1 MVLVSVVCVSYN
13 DLQHLKRLFSSLAQQ
28 SFQDF
33 EVIVV
38 DNARNSAVREF
49 VLSFGAK
56 CGQRSVYLPNDNEGY
71 PGGNVRGVKH
81 ANGELVLIINPDTVV
96 EKDAMIAL
104 VKDFSTQPAEVM
116 VLVPKILIRDTDVI
130 NSIGMKR
137 IRPSENLYT
146 NIGYLEHD
154 EGQFD
159 IPQKVTAFDG
169 SAFMF
174 RRALLKYTFLFDSR
188 FFFGS
193 DATDLGE
200 RITKLG
206 FRIWTCPLAVV
217 RHEMRG
223 SVSSNE
229 INEQLVILTVRNA
242 LIHTMRNMGWKMF
255 LQTLLI
261 GILYRNILSRPVTRR
276 HPRLAIVYLRG
287 VVRFFF
293 DLGLFLGR

>member
-1 MVLVSVVCVSYN
+1 MVMVSIVCVSYN
-13 DLQHLKRLFSSLAQQ
+13 DLHYLKRLFSSLSLQ
-28 SFQDF
+28 SFRDY

-38 DNARNSAVREF
+38 DNARNSAVREY
-49 VLSFGAK
+49 VLSVGAK
-56 CGQRSVYLPNDNEGY
+56 WNRRCVYVPNDNEGY
-71 PGGNVRGVKH
+71 PGGNVRGVRY
-81 ANGELVLIINPDTVV
+81 ASGDLVLIINPDTVI
-96 EKDAMIAL
+96 EKGTIGTL
-104 VKDFSTQPAEVM
+104 VRGFSARPSGVM
-116 VLVPKILIRDTDVI
+116 VLVPKILIRQSDVI

-159 IPQKVTAFDG
+159 IPQRVAAFDG
-169 SAFMF
+169 SAFIF

-206 FRIWTCPLAVV
+206 FQIWTCPLAVV

-242 LIHTMRNMGWKMF
+242 LIHTMRNMGLQML

-261 GILYRNILSRPVTRR
+261 GILYRNVFSRFVTRR
-276 HPRLAIVYLRG
+276 HPRLAIIYLRG
-287 VVRFFF
+287 VIRFFF